1 MSESVNST
9 SASTDQAIVFP
20 KGIGGFEEYKEYR
33 LLRSQ
38 QPDSPL
44 YWLEAIA
51 EPAISFTV
59 VDPRVYG
66 LNYVL
71 ELTEEEQALL
81 EVTESD
87 EVVVLLMLAKRE
99 SDEAAKPSI
108 YGNIAGPILV
118 NARNRL
124 AMQKVVR
131 NKRVELNIIGG

>member
-1 MSESVNST
+1 MSESVNSLPE
-9 SASTDQAIVFP
+9 SSDQAIVFP

-38 QPDSPL
+38 EPESPL
-44 YWLEAIA
+44 HWLEAVS

-71 ELTEEEQALL
+71 ELTAEELSLL
-81 EVTESD
+81 KVEDSD
-87 EVVVLLMLAKRE
+87 EVVVLLMLAKRDAE
-99 SDEAAKPSI
+99 DASKPSI

-118 NARNRL
+118 NSRNRL
-124 AMQKVVR
+124 ALQKVVR
-131 NKRVELNIIGG
+131 NRRVELNIIGG

>member
-1 MSESVNST
+1 MSESVNSM

-20 KGIGGFEEYKEYR
+20 NGIGGFEDYREYR

-38 QPDSPL
+38 QPESPL
-44 YWLEAIA
+44 YWLEAVA

-71 ELTEEEQALL
+71 ELTEEEQTLL

-87 EVVVLLMLAKRE
+87 EVVVLLMLAKR
-99 SDEAAKPSI
+99 DAADAVKPSI

-124 AMQKVVR
+124 ALQKVVR

>member
-1 MSESVNST
+1 MSESVNSV
-9 SASTDQAIVFP
+9 SEASNQVIVFP

-38 QPDSPL
+38 EPESPL
-44 YWLEAIA
+44 YWLEAVS
-51 EPAISFTV
+51 ESAISFTV

-71 ELTEEEQALL
+71 ELTAEELSLL
-81 EVTESD
+81 EVEQSD
-87 EVVVLLMLAKRE
+87 EVVVLLMLAKRDADD
-99 SDEAAKPSI
+99 SSKPSI

-118 NARNRL
+118 NSRNRL
-124 AMQKVVR
+124 ALQKVVR